1 MSQSGTATASQLS
14 RYGAISRVLPGL
26 APSARSFF
34 VLSNAGSVAPW
45 LGNFLNDFPSDGGG
59 VPRVYSSIALALANC
74 TANRGDM
81 IYVLPGHAENIT
93 NAIDLNVNVA
103 GVRIVGIGQGN
114 GRPVITMNTATTA
127 VITLSAANTSIE
139 NCVIDGTGFDAISKM
154 FSVTA
159 AGVSILGNKF
169 ITGGATNQ
177 ATLGFLT
184 TAATNDLVIKGN
196 TFYATSDAG
205 TTSVIRLVG
214 GTNILIEDNVFIG
227 GYSSGVGAIENI
239 TTDSVNIVIKNN
251 LINNLTA
258 SCTKAMTFTSA
269 TTGQISGNK
278 MQILS
283 GTAPITGAAMSWV
296 GGNYYAAAIATAGT
310 LI

>member
-1 MSQSGTATASQLS
+1 MSQAGTQTSSQLS

-26 APSARSFF
+26 AASARSFF

-59 VPRVYSSIALALANC
+59 VPRVYSSIATALANC
-74 TANRGDM
+74 TANRGDV
-81 IYVLPGHAENIT
+81 IYVLPGHAENVT
-93 NAIDLNVNVA
+93 NATDLNVNVA
-103 GVRIVGIGQGN
+103 GVRVVGMGNGN
-114 GRPVITMNTATTA
+114 GRPVITMNTATTS
-127 VITLSAANTSIE
+127 VITFSAANTSLE
-139 NCVIDGTGFDAISKM
+139 NVIVDGTGFDAIAKI
-154 FSVTA
+154 FSIVV
-159 AGVSILGNKF
+159 AGVSLIGNKF

-177 ATLGFLT
+177 STLGVLT
-184 TAATNDLVIKGN
+184 SALCTDLTIQGN
-196 TFYATSDAG
+196 TFYATADAG
-205 TTSVIRLVG
+205 TTAAIELVG
-214 GTNILIEDNVFIG
+214 GSNIFILSNTFIG
-227 GYSSGVGAIENI
+227 GYSSAVGAITNI
-239 TTDSVNIVIKNN
+239 TTDCVNVVVKDN

-258 SCTKAMTFTSA
+258 SSTKAMTFTSG
-269 TTGQISGNK
+269 TTGQIANNR